1 MEKVEVKCN
10 YLTYGFIELLDYR
23 SQPIMNMTQEQ
34 KEQYSFIMQKTNYCL
49 EDIGKLLVKWYLL
62 TPLAKFI

>member
-23 SQPIMNMTQEQ
+23 SQPIMKMTQEQ
-34 KEQYSFIMQKTNYCL
+34 KQQDSYVTQKAKCCL
-49 EDIGKLLVKWYLL
+49 ENFVKFLVKWYCL
-62 TPLAKFI
+62 FI

>member
-23 SQPIMNMTQEQ
+23 SQPITNMTQEQ
-34 KEQYSFIMQKTNYCL
+34 KQQDSSVTQKAKRCL
-49 EDIGKLLVKWYLL
+49 ENFVKFLVK
-62 TPLAKFI
+62 

>member
-23 SQPIMNMTQEQ
+23 SQPITNMTQEQ
-34 KEQYSFIMQKTNYCL
+34 KQQASSVTQKAKRCL
-49 EDIGKLLVKWYLL
+49 ENFVKFLEKWYYL
-62 TPLAKFI
+62 FI

>member
-10 YLTYGFIELLDYR
+10 YLTYGFIALLDYR

-34 KEQYSFIMQKTNYCL
+34 KQQYSFITQKAKHCL
-49 EDIGKLLVKWYLL
+49 EPFVKFLVKWYLL
-62 TPLAKFI
+62 TLWAKFI

>member
-23 SQPIMNMTQEQ
+23 SQPITNMTQEQ
-34 KEQYSFIMQKTNYCL
+34 KQQASSVTQKAKRCFENFV
-49 EDIGKLLVKWYLL
+49 KFLVKWYCL
-62 TPLAKFI
+62 FI

>member
-23 SQPIMNMTQEQ
+23 SQAIMNTTQEQ
-34 KEQYSFIMQKTNYCL
+34 REQCSFILQKDNYCL
-49 EDIGKLLVKWYLL
+49 EGFGK
-62 TPLAKFI
+62 